1 MKITFI
7 GFGETSYCMA
17 KGFIE
22 GGVEDIWTFDVMQDN
37 ETFGPHIRWRA
48 EDAGVAVKSSLQEAV
63 TGRDIVIAAVPT
75 NHTVELAGQA
85 APFLSEG
92 QLYVD
97 VSASTP
103 DEKVQVAEAL
113 KGTGAL
119 LADCSL
125 LGPLT
130 GKNLTVPQ
138 VVSGTGA
145 KQWCDYV
152 STFKGTD
159 VKYISEKEGD
169 ASAIKLVRTI
179 VIKGLTALILEML
192 QAGEYY
198 NVTEEVIESI
208 SKSLDGKTF
217 REDIQRL
224 IPGMSVHAERRAH
237 EVLGSIEMLKAAGLD
252 YSMTQGSYEKHVFVA
267 NHKLNEK
274 YGGKKPAT
282 YQQVLDDLKAVEAEN
297 NG

>member
-37 ETFGPHIRWRA
+37 EIFGPHIRWRA
-48 EDAGVAVKSSLQEAV
+48 EDAGVIVKNSLQEAV

-85 APFLSEG
+85 APFLSKG

-103 DEKVQVAEAL
+103 GEKFEVADAIT
-113 KGTGAL
+113 GTGAL
-119 LADCSL
+119 LADCAL

-138 VVSGTGA
+138 AVSGPGA
-145 KQWCDYV
+145 KQWCHYV

-159 VKYISEKEGD
+159 VSFISEREGD

-179 VIKGLTALILEML
+179 FIKGFNALMLEML
-192 QAGEYY
+192 QAADYY

-217 REDIQRL
+217 RENMQRL
-224 IPGMSVHAERRAH
+224 IPGIAVHADRRVH
-237 EVLGSIEMLKAAGLD
+237 EIEGTIEMLDTAGIDYTMSQASRDKHAYVAA
-252 YSMTQGSYEKHVFVA
+252 
-267 NHKLNEK
+267 HKLNEM

-282 YQQVLDDLKAVEAEN
+282 YQQVIDDLKATE
-297 NG
+297 GKK

>member
-22 GGVEDIWTFDVMQDN
+22 GGVEGIWTFDVMQDN
-37 ETFGPHIRWRA
+37 ETFGPHIRWRT

-63 TGRDIVIAAVPT
+63 IDRDIVIAAVPT
-75 NHTVELAGQA
+75 NNTVELAGQV

-103 DEKVQVAEAL
+103 SEKVEVAEAI
-113 KGTGAL
+113 KDTGAL

-138 VVSGTGA
+138 AVSGTGA

-159 VKYISEKEGD
+159 VRYISEKEGD

-179 VIKGLTALILEML
+179 VIKGYTALILEML

-198 NVTEEVIESI
+198 NVTDEVIESI

-224 IPGMSVHAERRAH
+224 IPGMSVHADRRAH
-237 EVLGSIEMLKAAGLD
+237 EILGSIEMLQYAGLD
-252 YSMTQGSYEKHVFVA
+252 CSMTKGSYDKHVFVA
-267 NHKLNEK
+267 SHKLNEK
-274 YGGKKPAT
+274 YGGKKPAS
-282 YQQVLDDLKAVEAEN
+282 YQQVLVDLKTAEADN
-297 NG
+297 L

>member
-48 EDAGVAVKSSLQEAV
+48 QDAGVTVKASLQEAV
-63 TGRDIVIAAVPT
+63 TGRDIIVAAVPT
-75 NHTVELAGQA
+75 YHTVELAGQA
-85 APFLSEG
+85 APFLTAG

-103 DEKVQVAEAL
+103 GEKVEVAQAL
-113 KGTGAL
+113 EGTGAL

-145 KQWCDYV
+145 RQWVDYV
-152 STFKGTD
+152 STFKDTD
-159 VKYISEKEGD
+159 VQYISEKEGD

-179 VIKGLTALILEML
+179 VIKGFTALILEML
-192 QAGEYY
+192 EAADYY
-198 NVTEEVIESI
+198 NVTDKVIESI
-208 SKSLDGKTF
+208 SKSLNGKTF
-217 REDIQRL
+217 EQNINRL
-224 IPGMSVHAERRAH
+224 VPGMSVHADRRAH
-237 EVLGSIEMLKAAGLD
+237 EILGTIDMLKAAGLD
-252 YSMTQGSYEKHVFVA
+252 FSMSEGAFKKHEYMASY
-267 NHKLNEK
+267 KLNEQ

-282 YQQVLDDLKAVEAEN
+282 VQQVLDDMKAKR
-297 NG
+297 

>member
-48 EDAGVAVKSSLQEAV
+48 QDAGVTVKNSLGEAV
-63 TGRDIVIAAVPT
+63 VGRDIVIAAVPT
-75 NHTVELAGQA
+75 QHTVALAGQV
-85 APFLSEG
+85 APFLTKD

-103 DEKVQVAEAL
+103 GEKVEVAEAI
-113 KGTGAL
+113 KESGAL

-138 VVSGTGA
+138 AVSGTGA
-145 KQWCDYV
+145 RQWCDYV

-159 VKYISEKEGD
+159 VKYISETEGD

-179 VIKGLTALILEML
+179 LIKGLNALMLEML
-192 QAGEYY
+192 EAAEHYHI
-198 NVTEEVIESI
+198 TDEILESV

-217 REDIQRL
+217 RENMQRL
-224 IPGMSVHAERRAH
+224 IPGISVHAERRVH
-237 EVLGSIEMLKAAGLD
+237 EIQGSIEMLESAGLNCV
-252 YSMTQGSYEKHVFVA
+252 MTKASCEKHAYVA
-267 NHKLNEK
+267 DHKLNEM

-282 YQQVLDDLKAVEAEN
+282 YQQVLDDMKAVREKKQ
-297 NG
+297 